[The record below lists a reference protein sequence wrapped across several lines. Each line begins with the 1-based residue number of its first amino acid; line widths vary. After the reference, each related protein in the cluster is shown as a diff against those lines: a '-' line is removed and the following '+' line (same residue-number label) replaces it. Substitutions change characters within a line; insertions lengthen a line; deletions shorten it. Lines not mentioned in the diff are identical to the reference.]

1 MQNLLTAN
9 RLTSP
14 MLLGI
19 KTPGQLG
26 GTNEINEAF
35 ELYYNQVI
43 GKLQNRVLFTFNKIL
58 KINGAEQIQFEVI
71 KPQLISTKMGEAITS
86 RVMTINELRKEIGLE
101 ELENNGD
108 LLLG

>member
-1 MQNLLTAN
+1 
-9 RLTSP
+9 

>member
-1 MQNLLTAN
+1 
-9 RLTSP
+9 

-26 GTNEINEAF
+26 GAGEFEEAF

-43 GKLQNRVLFTFNKIL
+43 AKLQNRVLETLNKIL
-58 KINGAEQIQFEVI
+58 KINGAEEIQFEVI
-71 KPQLISTKMGEAITS
+71 KPQLISTKFSEAVMA
-86 RVMTINELRKEIGLE
+86 RVMKINELRKEIGLE

-108 LLLG
+108 QLYA